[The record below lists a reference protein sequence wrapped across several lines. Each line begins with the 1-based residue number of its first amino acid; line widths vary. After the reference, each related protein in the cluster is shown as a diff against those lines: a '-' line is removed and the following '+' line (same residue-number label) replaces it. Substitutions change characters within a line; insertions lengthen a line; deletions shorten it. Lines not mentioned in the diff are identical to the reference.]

1 LRRIQG
7 ARNNV
12 ALNEER
18 RTQNDF
24 TVEHRRS
31 GIMMRGIIQK
41 FERFIVLALLLMM
54 MLVLLASTVELA
66 IMLFEQ
72 LLAPPMLLLD
82 VKEML
87 AVFAFFL
94 MVLIGLEL
102 VETTKMYLN
111 ENVFHVEVVVL
122 VAIIAVA
129 RKIIIIDYDAVS
141 YEMLLSIAALM
152 IALSAGYFLLKRATM
167 PSKAEEFGDDSEHAP

>member
-1 LRRIQG
+1 MLK
-7 ARNNV
+7 
-12 ALNEER
+12 
-18 RTQNDF
+18 
-24 TVEHRRS
+24 
-31 GIMMRGIIQK
+31 GIIHK
-41 FERFIVLALLLMM
+41 FEWFIVLALLFMM
-54 MLVLLASTVELA
+54 MLALLASTVELA
-66 IMLFEQ
+66 IILVEQ
-72 LLAPPMLLLD
+72 LLAPPRLLLD

-87 AVFAFFL
+87 TVFAFFL

-102 VETTKMYLN
+102 VETIKMYLD

-141 YEMLLSIAALM
+141 YEMLFSIAALM

-167 PSKAEEFGDDSEHAP
+167 PSKSEEFGDDTEHAP